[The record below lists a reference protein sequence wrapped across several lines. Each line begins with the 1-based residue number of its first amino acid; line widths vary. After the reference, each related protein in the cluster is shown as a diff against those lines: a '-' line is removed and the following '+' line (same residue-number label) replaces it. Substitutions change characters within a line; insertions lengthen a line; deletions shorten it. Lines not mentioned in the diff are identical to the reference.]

1 MRPFLKGAS
10 AIVLVAVLL
19 TTTFC
24 IIPDESDA
32 SGVDP
37 KDGMYGRTLSVN
49 STEIGDAIQTATGK
63 TFDQWVA
70 ELSDKMENY
79 DINKLEPVFDF
90 KMSMRRDVYVDGTDY
105 TAVDRYAGY
114 LTLLLDSDIS
124 GHFPAEGTYD
134 AKEKETSLGFL
145 LRVFSKEGAA
155 NITDTQQHIDLKI
168 YFDVTVETQIDLNT
182 NDITYS
188 YITLKVAMED
198 HEHNNINIVLHQNEE
213 GRIVS
218 MDISYEESAVDNT
231 FYLNAEVGMDI
242 TGMHMHMAEAEWY
255 TEPLAVT
262 HVYKSVVSS
271 DLANGVWG
279 IALEAMGDNT
289 GSIGLP
295 NLIIKLLGSGSRMLD
310 LFDTIRSLTSSEIPD
325 IGITCGFM
333 AKDYNDGTYDYCRL
347 STISDDPA
355 IVDIPWGGYNL
366 DLCQLVK
373 NIPESMLPGTH
384 EEIVAGKAVTVLIM
398 AALGLDHIEVGD
410 ISEDV
415 TKQNECALIE
425 TEVDSMIESFEVT
438 SYHTPDTYIWLATG
452 ISAITIVVIL
462 VMWRLRP

>member
-1 MRPFLKGAS
+1 MRPFFKGAS

-24 IIPDESDA
+24 IIPDDSEA
-32 SGVDP
+32 LEVE
-37 KDGMYGRTLSVN
+37 DGMYGRTLSVN
-49 STEIGDAIQTATGK
+49 STQIADAIQTATGK

-70 ELSDKMENY
+70 ELSDKMEDY

-90 KMSMRRDVYVDGTDY
+90 NMSMRRDVYVDGTDY
-105 TAVDRYAGY
+105 TSFDRYAGY

-124 GHFPAEGTYD
+124 GHFPPEGTYD
-134 AKEKETSLGFL
+134 AKEKETTLGFL
-145 LRVFSKEGAA
+145 FRVFSEEGTAG
-155 NITDTQQHIDLKI
+155 IRDTQQHIDLKI
-168 YFDVTVETQIDLNT
+168 YFDITAETQIDLNT
-182 NDITYS
+182 NEITYS

-198 HEHNNINIVLHQNEE
+198 HEHNNINVVLHQNED

-218 MDISYEESAVDNT
+218 MDISYDEYSADNT
-231 FYLNAEVGMDI
+231 FYLNAEVGM
-242 TGMHMHMAEAEWY
+242 TVSGMHMHMAEAEWY
-255 TEPLAVT
+255 TEPLAVA

-279 IALEAMGDNT
+279 LALEAMGDDK
-289 GSIGLP
+289 GSIALP
-295 NLIIKLLGSGSRMLD
+295 SLIIKLLGSGSRMLD
-310 LFDTIRSLTSSEIPD
+310 LFDTIKSLTSSEIPD

-355 IVDIPWGGYNL
+355 IVDIPWEGYNL
-366 DLCQLVK
+366 DLCQWVK

-384 EEIVAGKAVTVLIM
+384 EEIVAGKAVAVLVM

-410 ISEDV
+410 ISGDEA
-415 TKQNECALIE
+415 KQNECALIE

-438 SYHTPDTYIWLATG
+438 SYHTPQTYIWLAAG
-452 ISAITIVVIL
+452 ISAVTIAVIII
-462 VMWRLRP
+462 MWRLRP